1 MGATASDMGIVT
13 TPQLH
18 WMVRA
23 KNKGNEATEL
33 NYYDQILTS
42 FRSVIVLLTR
52 KFYFYANQGLRLSL
66 SEVDIKILMCI
77 FRCLLDY
84 IPQENSSKSVSD
96 KLIVDGADGVGGEKL
111 EKLKTRLAYLTIDI
125 RNCGDGV
132 LNEGV
137 GADYVQKEKVVPR
150 SFGPVDAGMR

>member
-1 MGATASDMGIVT
+1 
-13 TPQLH
+13 
-18 WMVRA
+18 
-23 KNKGNEATEL
+23 
-33 NYYDQILTS
+33 
-42 FRSVIVLLTR
+42 
-52 KFYFYANQGLRLSL
+52 
-66 SEVDIKILMCI
+66 MCI

-111 EKLKTRLAYLTIDI
+111 EKLKTRLGYLTIDI

-150 SFGPVDAGMR
+150 SFGPADTGMR